1 MPVKSN
7 YMGGLELTGKD
18 AEWFKNYIR
27 KKPSNQKARD
37 AIRRALNDA
46 EEYERR
52 GWKFPRKAD
61 SGARK
66 LAPE

>member
-18 AEWFKNYIR
+18 AEWFGNYIR
-27 KKPSNQKARD
+27 KKPSNQKVRD

-52 GWKFPRKAD
+52 GWKFPRKVD
-61 SGARK
+61 SGAHK
-66 LAPE
+66 FTPE